1 MCDIVFVPPER
12 EPGWVRAESKRRKVA
27 PDFGECPVTEVKIG
41 FINAKGD
48 NCYLLMFRD
57 NSGPFMIADL
67 ARMLQK
73 VETSFGVELSLS
85 AELEE
90 LLDEKASTYGSTQ
103 DS

>member
-1 MCDIVFVPPER
+1 M
-12 EPGWVRAESKRRKVA
+12 RAESKRRRLE

-48 NCYLLMFRD
+48 NRYMLMFRD
-57 NSGPFMIADL
+57 NAGPFMIADL

-73 VETSFGVELSLS
+73 VESSFGVELSLS

-90 LLDEKASTYGSTQ
+90 LLDEKASTYGSAK